1 MILESL
7 GKSTLVQIL
16 KRLYS
21 NSFVI
26 CSADN
31 YFIDN
36 QGVYNFNRDK
46 IGEAHRVCQQQ
57 AEDACK

>member
-1 MILESL
+1 MI
-7 GKSTLVQIL
+7 V
-16 KRLYS
+16 
-21 NSFVI
+21 

-31 YFIDN
+31 YFMTPG
-36 QGVYNFNRDK
+36 GVYNFNRDK

>member
-1 MILESL
+1 M
-7 GKSTLVQIL
+7 
-16 KRLYS
+16 LYS
-21 NSFVI
+21 KSFVV

-31 YFIDN
+31 YFLDR

-46 IGEAHRVCQQQ
+46 IAEAHRVCQQQ